1 MGNSIYQIN
10 IPKQLVSHNILNWDD
25 LDPWGALDQT

>member
-10 IPKQLVSHNILNWDD
+10 ITKQLVSHTILNWDD
-25 LDPWGALDQT
+25 LDLWGALDQT